1 MELLHVSPFSCVGS
15 ARNELILE
23 IVRRIIGFL
32 SIIGSSFIVSDIV
45 KKVHDGNGTDPY
57 QRIMLVLSMFD
68 IIYSIFVPFGGTWM
82 VPKGTGWRWAV
93 GNTASCSAQGFF
105 YMFGAFGEIFYQAA
119 ISLNIL
125 LLIVFGWTQ
134 EKFAKK
140 VEKPMHV
147 IIITVVLIIAIV
159 PLAFQ
164 SYNPFCGQC
173 IPTLVWKCSIKD
185 EKESCNWVLRGAR
198 TVAVVSDILSGSL
211 LIIALIFCTVAMV
224 WVYLHVRRQEV
235 KMQRYV
241 FRGSASEK
249 HKESKRIRKILFL
262 YTLSL
267 YLTFG
272 IFLIYVFVFVFGRN
286 SFSVWIS
293 LPRSVLPSLLG
304 FYNMLV
310 YFLPN
315 CLKYQRDHPGTWLV
329 TAYLQVLR
337 SSAPC
342 ALSLSGICCGQKED
356 VEDAPEMNFAKYNTT
371 NEQTAPISDDTE
383 A

>member
-1 MELLHVSPFSCVGS
+1 
-15 ARNELILE
+15 
-23 IVRRIIGFL
+23 
-32 SIIGSSFIVSDIV
+32 
-45 KKVHDGNGTDPY
+45 
-57 QRIMLVLSMFD
+57 
-68 IIYSIFVPFGGTWM
+68 
-82 VPKGTGWRWAV
+82 
-93 GNTASCSAQGFF
+93 
-105 YMFGAFGEIFYQAA
+105 
-119 ISLNIL
+119 
-125 LLIVFGWTQ
+125 
-134 EKFAKK
+134 
-140 VEKPMHV
+140 MHV